1 MNLNRLPV
9 FVLLTLALA
18 GPLAAQQ
25 VPVIEKTLPN
35 GMRLLL
41 VQRNDEPT
49 VAGGWVA
56 HVGSSNERPGIT
68 GIAHL
73 FEHMMFKGTPTIGT
87 KNYAKD
93 LEIIGAQEK
102 VRDEI
107 RKEEAKMRVAYR
119 RGEITD
125 LLKPESKTGRYR
137 ELEKQFN
144 ELIVQQREILVKN
157 EFDRIYTTGGASGM
171 NAFTSEDMTGYFITV
186 PANKLELWM
195 WMESERLLHPV
206 FREFYAERDV
216 VFEERRMRTDS
227 TPLGKFA
234 ESFESLFWESH
245 PYGWPV
251 IGWPSDIPAIS
262 KAQADEFYG
271 LYYAPQN
278 ITLMLVGDF
287 DALQAEQLAAKYF
300 SRIPRGQAEPP
311 DVVTLE
317 VKQVAEK
324 RMYAEAETN
333 PQVDIYWHTVAFGHR
348 DSYALQ
354 VLAQLLST
362 RTGRLYKGLVL
373 GSGVATEA
381 FARQES
387 RKWAGVFNAGGEAKE
402 GHTPEQVEQGIYA
415 ALDKL
420 KQGELPAEELQK
432 VKNNF
437 AAGEYRKLAS
447 SMPILMQLIQHDGH
461 GRWQEI
467 NEAGAKLQAVTAA
480 DVKRVATEYF
490 TKENRAV
497 GIYTRKGGPAS
508 VEDPDLAALPAEM
521 RGTAKQVAE
530 RLQGE
535 KNLEQLKQRFQ
546 QLEAQAAQADE
557 KSKPFF
563 NFMRKKAAERI
574 AELEKK

>member
-1 MNLNRLPV
+1 MKPICLPV
-9 FVLLTLALA
+9 FLLLTLLFAP
-18 GPLAAQQ
+18 PLTAQQ
-25 VPVIEKTLPN
+25 VPVIEKTLAN

-49 VAGGWVA
+49 IAGGWVA

-93 LEIIGAQEK
+93 LEIIAAQEK

-125 LLKPESKTGRYR
+125 LLKPESKTERYR

-144 ELIVQQREILVKN
+144 ELIVQQRDILVKN

-216 VFEERRMRTDS
+216 VFEERRMRTES

-271 LYYAPQN
+271 IYYAPQN
-278 ITLMLVGDF
+278 ITLILVGDF
-287 DALQAEQLAAKYF
+287 EATKAEQLASKYF
-300 SRIPRGQAEPP
+300 SRIPRGQTEPP

-362 RTGRLYKGLVL
+362 RTGRLYKELVL
-373 GSGVATEA
+373 GSEVATDA

-415 ALDKL
+415 ALEKL
-420 KQGELPAEELQK
+420 KQEDLPAEELQK

-461 GRWQEI
+461 GNWREI
-467 NEAGAKLQAVTAA
+467 NEAGARLQAVTAA
-480 DVKRVATEYF
+480 DVKRVAAEYF

-497 GIYTRKGGPAS
+497 GIYTRKGGKPSA
-508 VEDPDLAALPAEM
+508 EDPDLAALPAELQ
-521 RGTAKQVAE
+521 GPAKQIAA
-530 RLQGE
+530 RLKTE
-535 KNLEQLKQRFQ
+535 KNLEQLKQRLQ
-546 QLEAQAAQADE
+546 QMEAQAPQVEE
-557 KSKPFF
+557 KNKPIF

-574 AELEKK
+574 AELEKQ